1 VSTLDA
7 LVTAGWTTMFGF
19 IAFVLGQFALK
30 LVVEPIQEQRRL
42 VGEVAH
48 AVIYYRNVGPDS
60 LPGPNPERGAE
71 ARRVYRD
78 LAARLRMNLQVVP
91 RHPFISRLPFVLPR
105 DRVYRA
111 SSALIG
117 LANIVQKGHAAD
129 DVMRRHHEVR
139 VNLGIDP

>member
-1 VSTLDA
+1 VDE
-7 LVTAGWTTMFGF
+7 
-19 IAFVLGQFALK
+19 I
-30 LVVEPIQEQRRL
+30 VV
-42 VGEVAH
+42 
-48 AVIYYRNVGPDS
+48 
-60 LPGPNPERGAE
+60 
-71 ARRVYRD
+71 
-78 LAARLRMNLQVVP
+78 RMNLQVAP

-105 DRVYRA
+105 DRAYRA